1 MVIYRWSSDWDS
13 RSSRRRFNGKLA
25 RNVNPTGYSLVIRS
39 PGASAAGKG
48 DGAEIERRLF
58 SATATECSR
67 TRCYR
72 QHQINFGNNAD
83 EIDWLNYGNKLLRSL
98 EAKAAQ
104 EAFDTVKI
112 KPDFYEA
119 WYARGLAL
127 MRRKISRSN

>member
-1 MVIYRWSSDWDS
+1 M
-13 RSSRRRFNGKLA
+13 GLKL
-25 RNVNPTGYSLVIRS
+25 REES
-39 PGASAAGKG
+39 
-48 DGAEIERRLF
+48 

-72 QHQINFGNNAD
+72 QNFTTEAPGNNAD

-104 EAFDTVKI
+104 AAFDTAIKI

-119 WYARGLAL
+119 WYAREERCVKKSIKKQLNL
-127 MRRKISRSN
+127 